1 MFCHYYDFKP
11 FFFLLKLN
19 LVSQCYCWIAVKKR
33 CVLTIK
39 NIKDVTDEIAIVSN
53 YSRMIS
59 QFIFT
64 HSLDIMFYTK

>member
-1 MFCHYYDFKP
+1 M
-11 FFFLLKLN
+11 
-19 LVSQCYCWIAVKKR
+19 SQCYYWIAVQKR

-53 YSRMIS
+53 FSRMIS
-59 QFIFT
+59 QFFFT